1 MAEHD
6 SDKTEQATPKR
17 QQDAREKGQVA
28 KSQEIPSVAVLLMGA
43 AMLYFIFPRVY
54 SNFLDLTSNILSS
67 SGTVEITQDNI
78 YPFGAGV
85 LKRVFFTIVPFLLM
99 VTVAGAA
106 SNILQIGFIFSM
118 QSLEIKLSRINP
130 AEGLNR
136 IFSLHSIADMIKA
149 ILKIAIIGY
158 TAYILIRREFGNFP
172 TLMDMD
178 VEAILSYIVWLTL
191 RLVIWTGAILVMLAA
206 LDFGFRK
213 WEHQKSLR
221 MTKQEIKE
229 EFRQAEGDPLIKAR
243 IKSLQREM
251 ARKRM
256 MADVPKADVII
267 TNPTHLAVAIS
278 YKNGE
283 MRAPRVVAK
292 GAGIIAEKIREIAK
306 AHAVVIV
313 ENKPLAQTLYK
324 VVEIGEEVP
333 TNLYK
338 AVAEIL
344 AYVYRLKRR
353 V

>member
-6 SDKTEQATPKR
+6 FEKTEQATPKR

-28 KSQEIPSVAVLLMGA
+28 RSQEIPSVAVLLMGA

-54 SNFLDLTSNILSS
+54 SNFLDLTANILSS
-67 SGTVEITQDNI
+67 SGTMEITQDNI
-78 YPFGAGV
+78 QPFGAGI
-85 LKRVFFTIVPFLLM
+85 LKRVFFTFAPFLVM

-106 SNILQIGFIFSM
+106 SNILQVGFIFSM
-118 QSLEIKLSRINP
+118 QSLEVKLSRINP
-130 AEGLNR
+130 LEGVNR
-136 IFSLHSIADMIKA
+136 ICSLHALADMIKA
-149 ILKIAIIGY
+149 ILKIAIVGY
-158 TAYILIRREFGNFP
+158 TAYVLVRREFGNFP
-172 TLMDMD
+172 TLIDMD

-191 RLVIWTGAILVMLAA
+191 RLVIWTGAILIMLAA

-221 MTKQEIKE
+221 MTRQEIKE
-229 EFRQAEGDPLIKAR
+229 EFRQSEGDPLIKAR
-243 IKSLQREM
+243 IRSLQREM

-256 MADVPKADVII
+256 MADVPRADVVI
-267 TNPTHLAVAIS
+267 TNPTHLAIAIS

-292 GAGIIAEKIREIAK
+292 GAGIIAEKIREIAR
-306 AHAVVIV
+306 ANAVVIV

-333 TNLYK
+333 SNLYK

-353 V
+353 M